1 MRPKELDPPT
11 PSKKGPV
18 RVPVGGRELSV
29 RGFFVGAE
37 VPNNGVPPPLAKAP
51 PDQLHSQVTPPR
63 RPKFLRPGPDR
74 PLKFVDH
81 RVEDL
86 VGNAPSKA
94 LPIDPGAAVSSLLAS
109 ARMQCAVVLGRV
121 QGQLA
126 SRGPPAPLD
135 TPAGCEIRRLRAQ
148 GRGRLDGTPTST
160 SA

>member
-1 MRPKELDPPT
+1 VPGIDTVYRDLTRMDCLQTAKLELIMARRGLDALKT
-11 PSKKGPV
+11 TRAE
-18 RVPVGGRELSV
+18 RVHCDIDTTVEPLFGGQ
-29 RGFFVGAE
+29 G
-37 VPNNGVPPPLAKAP
+37 
-51 PDQLHSQVTPPR
+51 
-63 RPKFLRPGPDR
+63 
-74 PLKFVDH
+74 
-81 RVEDL
+81 
-86 VGNAPSKA
+86 GNAPSKA
-94 LPIDPGAAVSSLLAS
+94 LPIDPGAAVSSPLAS